1 MIRVRPVR
9 ADEWKDLRDV
19 RLRALADAPMA
30 FGSTLA
36 ETIVLPDPF
45 WRDWA
50 DGEHRGPA
58 FVADDGS
65 SVFLGL
71 VGARPDDE
79 SPVIPATSV
88 SKKMPPLA
96 DVLLTS
102 MWVDPACRRRGI
114 AHDLIAAV
122 VSWSRTRGAPGVRL
136 MVTETNHEARRLYEA
151 CGFSL
156 TGVTEP
162 LPHAP
167 DLIEVEML
175 LVLVPALPRHAPAG

>member
-1 MIRVRPVR
+1 M
-9 ADEWKDLRDV
+9 

-36 ETIVLPDPF
+36 ETIVRPDSF

-50 DGEHRGPA
+50 DGLHRGPA

-65 SVFLGL
+65 GVFLGL
-71 VGARPDDE
+71 VGARSDDE

-88 SKKMPPLA
+88 SKTMPPLA

-102 MWVDPACRRRGI
+102 MWVDPTCRRRGI
-114 AHDLIAAV
+114 AHALIAAV
-122 VSWSRTRGAPGVRL
+122 ISWSRARGAPGVRL
-136 MVTETNHEARRLYEA
+136 MVTETNHQARRLYEA
-151 CGFSL
+151 WGFSL

-162 LPHAP
+162 LPHTP
-167 DLIEVEML
+167 NLVELEML
-175 LVLVPALPRHAPAG
+175 LVVQLAPAPPRHAPAG